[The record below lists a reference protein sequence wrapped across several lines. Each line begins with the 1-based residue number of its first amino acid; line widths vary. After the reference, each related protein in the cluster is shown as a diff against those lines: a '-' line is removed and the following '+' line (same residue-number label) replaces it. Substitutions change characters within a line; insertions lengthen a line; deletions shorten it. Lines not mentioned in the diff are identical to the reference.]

1 MKTVVITGSTQG
13 LGNALAKQFL
23 SSQCQVVINGRDEK
37 KVEECCKLLR
47 KEIPDAVVS
56 GFACDVRDI
65 NALQELW
72 DYAVSQ
78 YRVIDIWINNAG
90 VSQPSKYLWEL
101 KQQEINQMIDVDL
114 MSTIYGCKI
123 AVNGMKKQG
132 GGAIYN
138 VEGFGSNDAF
148 REKLSM
154 YGTTKRAVTYF
165 SDALAKELKQSKDEI
180 IVGKISPGMIITDFL
195 TKHLGSDTETQLTPQ
210 EKKIYNI
217 LGDYPETIAKY
228 VVYKVLTNT
237 TSGVRINWLTNAK
250 IAKRFLLSRVHKRN
264 FFPEK

>member
-23 SSQCQVVINGRDEK
+23 YSQCRVVINGRDAK
-37 KVEECCKLLR
+37 KVEECCRILR

-65 NALQELW
+65 HALQELW
-72 DYAVSQ
+72 NYAVREYS
-78 YRVIDIWINNAG
+78 VIDIWINNAG
-90 VSQPSKYLWEL
+90 VNQPSKYLWEL
-101 KQQEINQMIDVDL
+101 EKQEIEQMIAVDL
-114 MSTIYGCKI
+114 KSTIYGSQI

-148 REKLSM
+148 RAKLSM

-165 SDALAKELKQSKDEI
+165 SDALANELKEFNTGI
-180 IVGKISPGMIITDFL
+180 IVGKISPGLIITDFL
-195 TKHLGSDTETQLTPQ
+195 TKRLGSDKETPLTPQ
-210 EKKIYNI
+210 EKKVYNI

-228 VVYKVLTNT
+228 VVYKLLTNT
-237 TSGVRINWLTNAK
+237 KSGIRINWLTNRKA
-250 IAKRFLLSRVHKRN
+250 AKRFLLSIVHRRN
-264 FFPEK
+264 FFEN